1 MGKKTERKGELLSR
15 QTGIDFKQY
24 RKPELVEKI
33 GDLIGFIGNIR
44 TILLTHYVILLII
57 YLIF

>member
-1 MGKKTERKGELLSR
+1 MGKKTERKGDLLSR
-15 QTGIDFKQY
+15 KTGIDFKKY